1 MASLIPTIISNV
13 LKYILYPSRSE
24 THIYN
29 EIYSNVVKSITLL
42 LILSILSAS
51 TILLIVGGFA
61 YYLWEQHFTFWQVF
75 GIIITTESFLLLL
88 VFLFF
93 RNTIQKIRYNSDHA
107 NAETGQSSD
116 YNIVN
121 SFIDGFN
128 SKK

>member
-29 EIYSNVVKSITLL
+29 EICSNVVKSITLL

-61 YYLWEQHFTFWQVF
+61 YYLWEQHFTLWQVF
-75 GIIITTESFLLLL
+75 GIIIATESFLLLL
-88 VFLFF
+88 VFSFF
-93 RNTIQKIRYNSDHA
+93 RNAIQKIRYNGD
-107 NAETGQSSD
+107 NAKNETGQSSD